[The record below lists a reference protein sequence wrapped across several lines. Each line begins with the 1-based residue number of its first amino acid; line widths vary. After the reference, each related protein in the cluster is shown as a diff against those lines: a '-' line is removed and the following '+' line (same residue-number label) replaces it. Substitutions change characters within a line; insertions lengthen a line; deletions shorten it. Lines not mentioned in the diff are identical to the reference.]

1 MPRPPTF
8 REIEAFRAVMLTGT
22 TTAAAAMLHT
32 TQPSVSRLLAQMQAG
47 ADLRLFDMDKGRLRP
62 TPEAQRLFE
71 TVQVHF
77 QGLARIGQ
85 EVDLLRRSGTGLLR
99 LGCTPA
105 LGLGLMP
112 AVVARFIALHPEVHV
127 DLQTVGS
134 HQLSEGLLHGRFD
147 LVLATGRLD
156 HPQFDI
162 EVMHRAHAVCVMH
175 PGHPLARHKRLHAS
189 QLAGQRLLTL
199 NADDELSAELWQTLH
214 AAGAEP
220 AATLQ
225 TTYSGTICSLAAE
238 GAGIGIVN
246 PYAARVFAH
255 ALRVV
260 PLVPACVV
268 EVRMARASHLADSGM
283 AHAFAQL
290 VAQRLAADN
299 A

>member
-1 MPRPPTF
+1 
-8 REIEAFRAVMLTGT
+8 MLTGT

-47 ADLRLFDMDKGRLRP
+47 LDLKLFDMEKGRLRA

-71 TVQVHF
+71 TVQGHF
-77 QGLARIGQ
+77 QGLARIEQ

-99 LGCTPA
+99 IGCTPA
-105 LGLGLMP
+105 LGLG
-112 AVVARFIALHPEVHV
+112 AVPGIVARFIARHPEVHV

-156 HPQFDI
+156 HPQFNI
-162 EVMHRAHAVCVMH
+162 RVMHRARAVCVMH
-175 PGHPLARHKRLHAS
+175 PTHPMASRRRIHAS

-199 NADDELSAELWQTLH
+199 NADDELSIALWQALRS
-214 AAGAEP
+214 AGAEP

-260 PLVPACVV
+260 PLLPACVV
-268 EVRMARASHLADSGM
+268 EVRMASASHLTSSRM
-283 AHAFAQL
+283 AVSFA
-290 VAQRLAADN
+290 VMAAESLAAVDLGDQGR
-299 A
+299 

>member
-1 MPRPPTF
+1 MPRTPTF

-32 TQPSVSRLLAQMQAG
+32 TQPSVSRLLAQMQSG
-47 ADLRLFDMDKGRLRP
+47 VDLKLFDMDKGRLRP

-71 TVQVHF
+71 TVQSHF

-112 AVVARFIALHPEVHV
+112 GVVARFIGLHPEVHV

-134 HQLSEGLLHGRFD
+134 YQLGEGLLHGRFD

-162 EVMHRAHAVCVMH
+162 RVMHRARAVCVMH
-175 PGHPLARHKRLHAS
+175 PRHPLASRQRLHAS
-189 QLAGQRLLTL
+189 QLAGERLLTL
-199 NADDELSAELWQTLH
+199 NTDDELSIALGQVLRD
-214 AAGAEP
+214 AGVEP

-246 PYAARVFAH
+246 PFAARVFAH

-260 PLVPACVV
+260 PLVPACLV
-268 EVRMARASHLADSGM
+268 EVRMARASHLANSGM
-283 AHAFAQL
+283 ADEFAGL
-290 VAQRLAADN
+290 VSEGLAAQT
-299 A
+299 